1 MKTFESQLLELLR
14 EYDKDLSIKNKLV
27 ANFIKEPMSLYG
39 FMNWIS
45 IRVEKKEEKIILEC
59 NHTVDLS
66 QFTQYGEHCYSVCR
80 ECKKVFEVDMVKF
93 LKEAL

>member
-14 EYDKDLSIKNKLV
+14 EYDEAKPMTVKENGMYDFYFWLSK
-27 ANFIKEPMSLYG
+27 
-39 FMNWIS
+39 
-45 IRVEKKEEKIILEC
+45 RVEEKEEEVILKC

-66 QFTQYGEHCYSVCR
+66 QFTQYGQHCYSVCQ